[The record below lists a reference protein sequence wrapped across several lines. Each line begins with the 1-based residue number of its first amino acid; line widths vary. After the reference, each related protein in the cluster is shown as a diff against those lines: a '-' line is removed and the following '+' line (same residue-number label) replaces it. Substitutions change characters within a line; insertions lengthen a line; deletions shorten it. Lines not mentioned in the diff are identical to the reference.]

1 MGGCVISVLY
11 LFPLCDLS
19 ISSLPFPSFSITL
32 PLFHFF
38 FLLSIS
44 LCFTPF
50 PSFSFHFPLI
60 HFFFFLSISLC
71 FTPFPSFSFHSF
83 LFLSLHFP
91 LLHSVSFFFT
101 SFSPLF
107 LPFPSHSIPLLSFFL
122 FIIFINHFLLIIFR
136 VGFRYRFA
144 LINDDGESALQV
156 EEYFLQRLR
165 VWRNKKGKK
174 NKFSQLKIFVAFFF
188 QLQKT
193 SIVSIN

>member
-50 PSFSFHFPLI
+50 PSFSFH
-60 HFFFFLSISLC
+60 
-71 FTPFPSFSFHSF
+71 SF

-91 LLHSVSFFFT
+91 LLHSVSFFFTSFSPHSLLFPSLHFPLLHSISFFFT

-188 QLQKT
+188 HLQKT
-193 SIVSIN
+193 DR

>member
-1 MGGCVISVLY
+1 MRDGRLRYLCVISFSPLRSFHLLPSLSLFFNNFTSLSL
-11 LFPLCDLS
+11 LFP
-19 ISSLPFPSFSITL
+19 
-32 PLFHFF
+32 
-38 FLLSIS
+38 
-44 LCFTPF
+44 
-50 PSFSFHFPLI
+50 
-60 HFFFFLSISLC
+60 
-71 FTPFPSFSFHSF
+71 
-83 LFLSLHFP
+83 SLHFP
-91 LLHSVSFFFT
+91 LLHSISFFFT

-193 SIVSIN
+193 SIVSINLKYCFLF